1 MAITRR
7 QFLGYGSAGMTGA
20 LFAARWAHAAAF
32 VPRISACDWSMNAS
46 GPDGLA
52 IAKRIGLDGLEIS
65 AGGEADRLQIADPAY
80 RQQYKAA
87 MQATGL
93 PVTSIAMGLLNNAPL
108 ASEPRGPVWLEQTI
122 EAAADLNAKV
132 ILLAFFGKGDLRDK
146 NGLKAADI
154 DAVVGRI
161 KGAAP
166 KAEKAGVILGIEN
179 TLSGKDNAVIL
190 ERIQS
195 NAVRLYYDIGNS
207 TYNDYDV
214 AAELREFKDLIC
226 QIHFKDGGHFLG
238 EGDVEMP
245 PIAKAIVESGY
256 QGWIVLETAIRNK
269 DRDGSFQRNAEFVRK
284 LFASA

>member
-1 MAITRR
+1 MSITRR
-7 QFLGYGSAGMTGA
+7 TFLGHSAAGVAGA
-20 LFAARWAHAAAF
+20 LLSARWARAAAF
-32 VPRISACDWSMNAS
+32 VPKIGACDWSMNAT

-52 IAKRIGLDGLEIS
+52 VAKAIWLDGLEIS

-87 MQATGL
+87 MQAAGL

-108 ASEPRGPVWLEQTI
+108 ASEPRGPAWIEQTI
-122 EAAADLNAKV
+122 EAAADLSAKV

-146 NGLKAADI
+146 NGLKAADVDTVI
-154 DAVVGRI
+154 GRI
-161 KGAAP
+161 KEAAP
-166 KAEKAGVILGIEN
+166 KAEKAGVVLGIEN

-214 AAELREFKDLIC
+214 PAELREFKDLIC
-226 QIHFKDGGHFLG
+226 QIHFKDGNHFLG

-245 PIAKAIVESGY
+245 PVAKAIIETGY
-256 QGWIVLETAIRNK
+256 QGWIVLETSIRNK
-269 DRDGSFQRNAEFVRK
+269 DRDASFKRNAEYVRK